1 MIRRPPRSTRTDTLF
16 PYTTLFRSA
25 AQQGPSAPIFSRRIG
40 LHPRSLVTTTKP
52 KSSLNHNLKSV
63 PLVLTAD
70 STGNPPS
77 HEARGLSHVGLHAEV
92 RFLVDNSLNEIA
104 RRSIG
109 PGTQSHERPPSRA
122 VAHRITLAGSS
133 VLSFNTP
140 IASI

>member
-1 MIRRPPRSTRTDTLF
+1 M
-16 PYTTLFRSA
+16 
-25 AQQGPSAPIFSRRIG
+25 RISDWSSDVCSSDL

-77 HEARGLSHVGLHAEV
+77 HEALGLSHVGLHAEV
-92 RFLVDNSLNEIA
+92 RFLVDNSLHEIA

-109 PGTQSHERPPSRA
+109 AGTRSQERPASREG
-122 VAHRITLAGSS
+122 AHRRTIAGSIGLFCRS
-133 VLSFNTP
+133 EAHT
-140 IASI
+140 

>member
-77 HEARGLSHVGLHAEV
+77 HEALGLSHVGLHAEV
-92 RFLVDNSLNEIA
+92 RLLVRSEA
-104 RRSIG
+104 RRVGKECGSTG
-109 PGTQSHERPPSRA
+109 RAGWVPNHKKKKTQQEPE
-122 VAHRITLAGSS
+122 I
-133 VLSFNTP
+133 
-140 IASI
+140 